1 MRTGEVGGPAGRG
14 SQRAHLENISG
25 EAVTGILSAD
35 KMCQGNPPSAFRKQL
50 FSRTESRWLSSEGPR
65 GSWLA

>member
-1 MRTGEVGGPAGRG
+1 MGTGVIGGPAGWG

-35 KMCQGNPPSAFRKQL
+35 KMCWGNPPSAFRKQS
-50 FSRTESRWLSSEGPR
+50 FSRAESCWLSS
-65 GSWLA
+65 